1 MGNEIIKIIK
11 IFLASS
17 SELKDDREQFE
28 IFINRKNKKYIEQ
41 GIFLEL
47 VVWEDFI
54 DAMSKT
60 RLQDEYNKAITE
72 CHIFV
77 SLFHTKVGKY
87 TEEEFLKALET
98 FKANG
103 NLRIY
108 TYFKNAPINAGQI
121 GPEIMT
127 LLNFKERL
135 HNLGHFHTSYADIND
150 LKHKFSEQLNKIMPK
165 LAGEIEPAFHQE
177 QQEIE
182 QALKREIQ
190 QLEQQKQEIELAL
203 RREIRQLEQQI
214 GGHRPCTLLDKL
226 IVNIRNTINL
236 FRRWLIELNKWF
248 KFAILCILALILS
261 LVIFYVREITDPLSA
276 CNNTPDFISCGE
288 KLGFPDYPSP
298 GQLLREE
305 KKGREE
311 FAKGNYKEAISYLE
325 KAWEQEKDPVT
336 LIALNNAR
344 VMYQLKSGT
353 ISPKNVFTIAVS
365 TGFGDKIPPDFG
377 GSILTGVGWQQAEFN
392 KNNGIFKLIVV
403 MANDSNNKDGA
414 LKVAKELVGRERI
427 IGVIGPYSSHA
438 TYYVLDDY
446 LKELVL
452 ISPTS
457 TATRE
462 YFKAQNKNKS
472 QDFSWFFRPISTT
485 EIAAKNLVK
494 YLEKKGYIK
503 VIIFYDNDLVAQSFY
518 ENFTKQLKQSSI
530 NIKPEVNITKSPIDL
545 DVDSLKQKFNQIKD
559 KTALVLISDAFIDT
573 ESKEKKIQIIKENR
587 GTFLIA
593 GNNPL
598 FNDEVLELVDTIG
611 RESLEKMVIAIPW
624 YPSDEESKKLAD
636 FVDQKPLPWST
647 KPKLNWQMAMAY
659 DATKMLVEAIVQQLE
674 QGQTPSREGTR
685 NTLAK
690 DDFNTE
696 GLTGKITLKESD
708 REDQSSSLISPDC
721 STTPCDWRKINP

>member
-1 MGNEIIKIIK
+1 MSREKLEQAKRNWEEQ
-11 IFLASS
+11 LAHYEC
-17 SELKDDREQFE
+17 EL
-28 IFINRKNKKYIEQ
+28 
-41 GIFLEL
+41 
-47 VVWEDFI
+47 
-54 DAMSKT
+54 
-60 RLQDEYNKAITE
+60 AITADAYRKFELLKRIEE
-72 CHIFV
+72 CQ
-77 SLFHTKVGKY
+77 K
-87 TEEEFLKALET
+87 
-98 FKANG
+98 
-103 NLRIY
+103 
-108 TYFKNAPINAGQI
+108 
-121 GPEIMT
+121 
-127 LLNFKERL
+127 
-135 HNLGHFHTSYADIND
+135 
-150 LKHKFSEQLNKIMPK
+150 
-165 LAGEIEPAFHQE
+165 EIE
-177 QQEIE
+177 
-182 QALKREIQ
+182 K
-190 QLEQQKQEIELAL
+190 LEKTINPIKPTIDPNSSDNSNQPSSVIPP
-203 RREIRQLEQQI
+203 II
-214 GGHRPCTLLDKL
+214 
-226 IVNIRNTINL
+226 INTINL
-236 FRRWLIELNKWF
+236 SYRWNKKRIMLFCRWLIELNKWFF
-248 KFAILCILALILS
+248 KFAILCILALIIS
-261 LVIFYVREITDPLSA
+261 RVTFYVQEITDPLVAASA
-276 CNNTPDFISCGE
+276 CNNTPHFISCGE
-288 KLGFPDYPSP
+288 KLDFPHYPL
-298 GQLLREE
+298 GQLLPEE
-305 KKGREE
+305 EKGREE
-311 FAKGNYKEAISYLE
+311 FANGNYKEAISYLE
-325 KAWEQEKDPVT
+325 KAWEKEKDPVT

-344 VMYQLKSGT
+344 VMYRLKSGT
-353 ISPKNVFTIAVS
+353 ISSKNVFTIAVS

-392 KNNGIFKLIVV
+392 KDNVFKLIVV

-457 TATRE
+457 TATIE

-472 QDFSWFFRPISTT
+472 QDLSWFFRPISTT

-494 YLEKKGYIK
+494 YLEKKGYQQ
-503 VIIFYDNDLVAQSFY
+503 VIIFHDNDLVAQSFY
-518 ENFTKQLKQSSI
+518 NNFKEELELDKSSI
-530 NIKPEVNITKSPIDL
+530 NEVNITISPIDR
-545 DVDSLKQKFNQIKD
+545 VNSFKQKFNQLKD

-674 QGQTPSREGTR
+674 QGQMPSREGTR

-690 DDFNTE
+690 DDFKTE

-708 REDQSSSLISPDC
+708 REDQSNSLISPDC

>member
-1 MGNEIIKIIK
+1 MSREKLEDAKRNWEEKLAHYQCELAITADASRKFELRKGIQECEKEIEKLEKTIN
-11 IFLASS
+11 S
-17 SELKDDREQFE
+17 SE
-28 IFINRKNKKYIEQ
+28 
-41 GIFLEL
+41 
-47 VVWEDFI
+47 
-54 DAMSKT
+54 S
-60 RLQDEYNKAITE
+60 
-72 CHIFV
+72 
-77 SLFHTKVGKY
+77 
-87 TEEEFLKALET
+87 
-98 FKANG
+98 G
-103 NLRIY
+103 NDPNSSDNSNQPGSVIP
-108 TYFKNAPINAGQI
+108 PII
-121 GPEIMT
+121 I
-127 LLNFKERL
+127 
-135 HNLGHFHTSYADIND
+135 
-150 LKHKFSEQLNKIMPK
+150 
-165 LAGEIEPAFHQE
+165 
-177 QQEIE
+177 
-182 QALKREIQ
+182 
-190 QLEQQKQEIELAL
+190 
-203 RREIRQLEQQI
+203 
-214 GGHRPCTLLDKL
+214 
-226 IVNIRNTINL
+226 NTISLSYRWTKKRIML
-236 FRRWLIELNKWF
+236 FCRWLIELNKWF

-288 KLGFPDYPSP
+288 KLGFPDYPLP
-298 GQLLREE
+298 GQLLPEE
-305 KKGREE
+305 EKGREE

-325 KAWEQEKDPVT
+325 KAWEKEKDPVT

-344 VMYQLKSGT
+344 VMYRLKSGT

-365 TGFGDKIPPDFG
+365 TPFGDKIPPDFG

-392 KNNGIFKLIVV
+392 KDNVFKLIVV
-403 MANDSNNKDGA
+403 MANDSNNDYEA
-414 LKVAKELVGRERI
+414 LKVAKELVGREKI
-427 IGVIGPYSSHA
+427 MGVIGPYSSHA

-446 LKELVL
+446 LEKLVL

-457 TATRE
+457 TATIE
-462 YFKAQNKNKS
+462 AFKAQDKNKS
-472 QDFSWFFRPISTT
+472 QALSWFFRPVSTT
-485 EIAAKNLVK
+485 EIAAQDLVK
-494 YLEKKGYIK
+494 YLEKKGYQQ
-503 VIIFYDNDLVAQSFY
+503 VIIFHDNDLVAQSFY
-518 ENFTKQLKQSSI
+518 NNFKEELDKSSI
-530 NIKPEVNITKSPIDL
+530 NIKGEVNITTSPIDR
-545 DVDSLKQKFNQIKD
+545 VNSLKQKFNQLKD
-559 KTALVLISDAFIDT
+559 KTALVLISDAFINT

-690 DDFNTE
+690 DDFKTE
-696 GLTGKITLKESD
+696 GLTGKITLKGSD

>member
-1 MGNEIIKIIK
+1 MSREKLEDAKRNWEEKLAHYQCELAITADASRKFELRKGIQECEKEIEKLEKTIN
-11 IFLASS
+11 S
-17 SELKDDREQFE
+17 SESGNDPNSSDNSNQR
-28 IFINRKNKKYIEQ
+28 R
-41 GIFLEL
+41 
-47 VVWEDFI
+47 
-54 DAMSKT
+54 
-60 RLQDEYNKAITE
+60 
-72 CHIFV
+72 FV
-77 SLFHTKVGKY
+77 
-87 TEEEFLKALET
+87 
-98 FKANG
+98 
-103 NLRIY
+103 IP
-108 TYFKNAPINAGQI
+108 PII
-121 GPEIMT
+121 I
-127 LLNFKERL
+127 
-135 HNLGHFHTSYADIND
+135 
-150 LKHKFSEQLNKIMPK
+150 
-165 LAGEIEPAFHQE
+165 
-177 QQEIE
+177 
-182 QALKREIQ
+182 
-190 QLEQQKQEIELAL
+190 
-203 RREIRQLEQQI
+203 
-214 GGHRPCTLLDKL
+214 
-226 IVNIRNTINL
+226 NTINL
-236 FRRWLIELNKWF
+236 SYRWTKKRIMLFCRWLIELNKWF

-298 GQLLREE
+298 GQLLPEE
-305 KKGREE
+305 EKGREE

-344 VMYQLKSGT
+344 VMYRLKSGT

-392 KNNGIFKLIVV
+392 KDNVFKLIVV
-403 MANDSNNKDGA
+403 MANDSNNDDEA
-414 LKVAKELVGRERI
+414 LKVAKELVGREKI
-427 IGVIGPYSSHA
+427 MGVIGPYSSHA

-446 LKELVL
+446 LEKLVL

-457 TATRE
+457 TATIE
-462 YFKAQNKNKS
+462 AFKAQDKNKS
-472 QDFSWFFRPISTT
+472 QDLSWFFRPVSTT
-485 EIAAKNLVK
+485 EIAAQDLVK
-494 YLEKKGYIK
+494 YLEKKGYQQ
-503 VIIFYDNDLVAQSFY
+503 VIIFHDNDLVAQSFY
-518 ENFTKQLKQSSI
+518 NNFKEELDKSSI
-530 NIKPEVNITKSPIDL
+530 NIKGKVNITTSPIDR
-545 DVDSLKQKFNQIKD
+545 VNSLKQKFNQLKD
-559 KTALVLISDAFIDT
+559 KTALVLISDAFINT

-659 DATKMLVEAIVQQLE
+659 DATKMLIEAIVQQLE
-674 QGQTPSREGTR
+674 QGQMPSREGTR

-696 GLTGKITLKESD
+696 GLTGKITLKERD
-708 REDQSSSLISPDC
+708 REDPSSSLISPDC
-721 STTPCDWRKINP
+721 STTPCDWRKINF

>member
-28 IFINRKNKKYIEQ
+28 IFINRQNKKYIEQ

-121 GPEIMT
+121 GSEIIT

-165 LAGEIEPAFHQE
+165 LAGEIKQAFHQE

-190 QLEQQKQEIELAL
+190 QLKQQKQEIEQSL
-203 RREIRQLEQQI
+203 RREIQQLKQQP
-214 GGHRPCTLLDKL
+214 RLVTTLDTL
-226 IVNIRNTINL
+226 IVNIGNTINL
-236 FRRWLIELNKWF
+236 FRRWLIELNNWF

-288 KLGFPDYPSP
+288 KLGFLDYPLP
-298 GQLLREE
+298 GQLLPEE
-305 KKGREE
+305 EKGREE

-325 KAWEQEKDPVT
+325 KAWEKEKDPVT

-344 VMYQLKSGT
+344 VMYRLKSGT

-392 KNNGIFKLIVV
+392 KDNVFKLIVV
-403 MANDSNNKDGA
+403 MANDSNNDYEA
-414 LKVAKELVGRERI
+414 LKVAKELVGREKI
-427 IGVIGPYSSHA
+427 MGVIGPYSSHA

-446 LKELVL
+446 LEKLVL

-457 TATRE
+457 TATIE
-462 YFKAQNKNKS
+462 AFKAQDKNKS
-472 QDFSWFFRPISTT
+472 QDLSWFFRPISTT
-485 EIAAKNLVK
+485 EIAAQDLVK
-494 YLEKKGYIK
+494 YLEKKGYQQ
-503 VIIFYDNDLVAQSFY
+503 VIIFHDNDLVAQSFY
-518 ENFTKQLKQSSI
+518 KNFKEELDKSSI
-530 NIKPEVNITKSPIDL
+530 NIKGEVNITTSPIDR
-545 DVDSLKQKFNQIKD
+545 VNSLKQKFNQLKD
-559 KTALVLISDAFIDT
+559 KTALVLISDAFINT

-598 FNDEVLELVDTIG
+598 FNNEVLELVDTIG

-674 QGQTPSREGTR
+674 QGQMPSREGTR

-690 DDFNTE
+690 DDFKTE
-696 GLTGKITLKESD
+696 GLTGKITLKGSD

-721 STTPCDWRKINP
+721 STTPCDWTGAK